1 MQGWATGS
9 VPSAPARFSSSTG
22 RSLGIYATV
31 GVFLGGIVL
40 RTLLRSIVGDA
51 ASALVILL
59 FGGGLYYYRRQ
70 EQRKHE
76 ETLEGLRH
84 LKTDI
89 SRTVGFSSAYGGG
102 MGGIGSM
109 GGRVGAEPGSR
120 GLNNTS
126 RDELLHSPAFELGR
140 QNRFGPQSGTIK
152 LSRSEVD
159 RYRQQ
164 NSQFSTSTPSSG
176 GGFEKP
182 GKARRRVYQGR
193 RKKMK
198 NK

>member
-9 VPSAPARFSSSTG
+9 VPPAPARFSSNTG
-22 RSLGIYATV
+22 RSLGVYATV

-59 FGGGLYYYRRQ
+59 FGAGLYYYRRQ
-70 EQRKHE
+70 EQRKHS

-89 SRTVGFSSAYGGG
+89 SRAGGFSSAYGGG
-102 MGGIGSM
+102 TGGIGSL

-120 GLNNTS
+120 GLNNTT
-126 RDELLHSPAFELGR
+126 REELLHSSAFELGR

-164 NSQFSTSTPSSG
+164 NSQLSTSTPG
-176 GGFEKP
+176 AGVGFEKP
-182 GKARRRVYQGR
+182 SKARRRVYQGR

-198 NK
+198 KT